1 MRKIFL
7 LLLVLLAPCWGEVW
21 SHQGRT
27 WKHTNGVSITFPPEF
42 QVESDAEGLLSAT
55 GKQGFVTYKV
65 LGIKGENGFKGWR
78 KGQLQSF
85 ESEGLT
91 VKAEVQRKLKNG
103 LLARILET
111 EYTSQTGI
119 VIVVLAIAFNKGD
132 DFIGMT
138 HMYPKEREKDWT
150 PLFQSVFDSVK
161 R

>member
-7 LLLVLLAPCWGEVW
+7 LLLILLAPGWGETW
-21 SHQGRT
+21 SHQGTT
-27 WKHTNGVSITFPPEF
+27 WKHSNGVSITFPPEF
-42 QVESDAEGLLSAT
+42 QVETDKEGLLSAV

-65 LGIKGENGFKGWR
+65 LGIKGEKAFQGWR

-85 ESEGLT
+85 ESEGLPI
-91 VKAEVQRKLKNG
+91 KGDSQRKLKNG
-103 LLARILET
+103 MQARILET

-119 VIVVLAIAFNKGD
+119 TFVVLAVAFNKGE